1 MPPSTPKICV
11 PIVAGN
17 NREALKKIV
26 RAAVRAD
33 VLELRLDLMAS
44 FSIPELVRASSS
56 PVIVTY
62 RSEREGGRGT
72 AGVETRI
79 RYLQEAVEAGAAFVD
94 LEFCLPHSRRKKIL
108 ENRGRSK
115 IILSAH
121 FVGGTPSFP
130 VLKEKLNKMA
140 SHGAEVVKI
149 VTLAKIPADN
159 LRTLSLIP
167 EARKMGVELITF
179 CMGSLGKLSRIAT
192 VLLGGYMTF
201 AALETG
207 EASAP
212 GQIPV
217 RELKQVLAKII

>member
-1 MPPSTPKICV
+1 VPMATPKICV

-26 RAAVRAD
+26 RAAVLAD

-44 FSIPELVRASSS
+44 FSIPELVRASSR

-72 AGVETRI
+72 ADVETRI

-94 LEFCLPHSRRKKIL
+94 LEFRLLDSRRKKIL

-115 IILSAH
+115 VILSAH
-121 FVGGTPSFP
+121 FVRGTPPFTT
-130 VLKEKLNKMA
+130 LKERLKKMA

-149 VTLAKIPADN
+149 VTLAQTPADN

-179 CMGSLGKLSRIAT
+179 CMGSLGQLSRIAT
-192 VLLGGYMTF
+192 VLLGGYLTF

-217 RELKQVLAKII
+217 RELKQVLAQII